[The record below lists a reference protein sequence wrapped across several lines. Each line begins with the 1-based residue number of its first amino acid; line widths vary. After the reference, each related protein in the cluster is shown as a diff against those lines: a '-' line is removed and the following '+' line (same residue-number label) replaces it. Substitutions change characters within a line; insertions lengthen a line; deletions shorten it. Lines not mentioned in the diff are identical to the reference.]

1 MNQGANALCTAST
14 PDAVSLN
21 QTACSPRG
29 ARRIKFDPV
38 DRNTVYASFFARG
51 IWRSRSNGD
60 PGTWEQIMLPRGF
73 VGLGGPTTER
83 DEFDVVVLPSGETR
97 MYAGAGGGNYSGTG
111 ANAARLRRNDAVRT
125 TAAATVQTTWVDF
138 QQFSFALLERI
149 GHRRQ
154 CRVFYRRR
162 HGGEF
167 ARGRF
172 RLACLLDDVVGEIHG
187 YKITRLSRWIT
198 SS

>member
-1 MNQGANALCTAST
+1 MNALGS
-14 PDAVSLN
+14 
-21 QTACSPRG
+21 QRQ
-29 ARRIKFDPV
+29 PV
-38 DRNTVYASFFARG
+38 F
-51 IWRSRSNGD
+51 
-60 PGTWEQIMLPRGF
+60 
-73 VGLGGPTTER
+73 
-83 DEFDVVVLPSGETR
+83 
-97 MYAGAGGGNYSGTG
+97 GGGAEPVGG
-111 ANAARLRRNDAVRT
+111 GEILRVG
-125 TAAATVQTTWVDF
+125 F